1 MIRLFR
7 GLLFDLYFPPHGGIF
22 LCSYTENNR
31 CKYMTN
37 WAKQFTNLPS
47 EELDALAVLR
57 IIETTNGCIQFAFRD
72 KTPDALSVE
81 DTRTAMGFSM
91 SSIKRM
97 KIILENETIEF
108 AEPTKDIMSLVRK
121 YYISGMKQGSDED
134 YAEFM
139 RASIACMKACGIPRL
154 KEAKDKLFANC
165 YAFPAYTYDWGLVY
179 CCNLV
184 LTNS

>member
-1 MIRLFR
+1 MTKDWTTLFE
-7 GLLFDLYFPPHGGIF
+7 
-22 LCSYTENNR
+22 S
-31 CKYMTN
+31 
-37 WAKQFTNLPS
+37 LPD
-47 EELDALAVLR
+47 EELDKLALLR
-57 IIETTNGCIQFAFRD
+57 IIECTNGIIQFMYRD
-72 KTPDALSVE
+72 KDPDALSVE

-97 KIILENETIEF
+97 QIVLENETITF
-108 AEPTKDIMSLVRK
+108 AEPTKDIMADVRTL
-121 YYISGMKQGSDED
+121 YISGMKQNNDAD

-139 RASIACMKACGIPRL
+139 KASIACMKACGIPRL